1 MGGSLFF
8 NSISN
13 RRVLCS
19 LVQIPECE
27 IVRSLVAI
35 QGLGGS
41 RSARGPEKESDKI
54 VAVGGEVKEK
64 QKGQVVQ
71 IGGLIR
77 IWYR

>member
-1 MGGSLFF
+1 M
-8 NSISN
+8 SN
-13 RRVLCS
+13 RRALCA

-27 IVRSLVAI
+27 IVESLVAI

-54 VAVGGEVKEK
+54 VAVEGGVKEK
-64 QKGQVVQ
+64 RKGQVVE